1 MPLINCSD
9 CKNPMSDSAPSCP
22 SCGKPNPS
30 APAQPKSVSLLLG
43 AGILLVP
50 LVFSWFTLR
59 KGHSTLARVIAFT
72 WLAVSI
78 ALVGQYETSDH
89 RTATT
94 PKQTAL
100 PIKSDGPT
108 HQDGLTAPQ
117 RNAARAARQYLSMQ
131 GFSRDGLIHQ
141 LSSSYGDKYQ
151 EADAAAAVDSL
162 NIDWNEQAV
171 RSAKQYLSMQG
182 FSCDGLIEQL
192 SSSAGDKYSVAQAT
206 HGARQAG
213 AC

>member
-9 CKNPMSDSAPSCP
+9 CNKPMSDSAPSCP
-22 SCGKPNPS
+22 SCGKPNRG

-43 AGILLVP
+43 AGILLIP
-50 LVFSWFTLR
+50 LIFSWFTLR
-59 KGHSTLARVIAFT
+59 KGHSTLARVIAFC
-72 WLAVSI
+72 WLALSI
-78 ALVGQYETSDH
+78 AFVSQHDSNGH
-89 RTATT
+89 RTVSAA
-94 PKQTAL
+94 KDTAL
-100 PIKSDGPT
+100 PNKSEIVT
-108 HQDGLTAPQ
+108 NQDSLTAPQ

-141 LSSSYGDKYQ
+141 LSSSFGEKYQ
-151 EADAAAAVDSL
+151 EADATAAVDSL
-162 NIDWNEQAV
+162 NVDWNEQAV